1 MKEKI
6 KSVFDFYSLYNI
18 VEEWEDERYY
28 YIRLDDG
35 IITSIVLGDLIE
47 EGLKFSIDLFDLK
60 DERLVIAFCK
70 E

>member
-35 IITSIVLGDLIE
+35 IITSIVLSDLIK

-60 DERLVIAFCK
+60 DERLVIAFVK
-70 E
+70 I

>member
-35 IITSIVLGDLIE
+35 IITSIVLGDLIK
-47 EGLKFSIDLFDLK
+47 EGLKFSIDLFDSK
-60 DERLVIAFCK
+60 DELLVIAFVK
-70 E
+70 I

>member
-6 KSVFDFYSLYNI
+6 KSVFGFYSLYDI

-35 IITSIVLGDLIE
+35 IITSIVLRDLIE

>member
-6 KSVFDFYSLYNI
+6 KSVFGFYLLYDI

-28 YIRLDDG
+28 YVRLEDG
-35 IITSIVLGDLIE
+35 IITSIVLRDLIE
-47 EGLKFSIDLFDLK
+47 EGLEFSIDLSDLK
-60 DERLVIAFCK
+60 DERLVIAFLK

>member
-35 IITSIVLGDLIE
+35 IITSIVLGDLIK
-47 EGLKFSIDLFDLK
+47 EGLKFSIDLFDSK
-60 DERLVIAFCK
+60 DERLVIAFVK
-70 E
+70 I

>member
-6 KSVFDFYSLYNI
+6 KSVFGFYSLYDI

-35 IITSIVLGDLIE
+35 IITSIVLRDLIE

-60 DERLVIAFCK
+60 DERLVIAFIK